1 MASGAVPL
9 QAQMQPGIVGLRGA
23 VTTLWE
29 DDLRA
34 VREDRY
40 DTDRGK
46 EALAFIQ
53 RFNAMVAQLRVPIQQ
68 AWGVGGL
75 VHVADNPDVT
85 GPGQRVSQTRIKL
98 LNHGEAVVV
107 EAFAYTA
114 GTPKPEPG
122 LGLDREIK
130 VAEIGASAFVH
141 ELYRTLV
148 AFLQTALTVDLGLA
162 DSAWLYEQLVADY
175 FTANAQWPA
184 LGEIYQRA
192 TREFAVED
200 SFETVTGMF
209 KFEGETNGDFVLSL
223 STDRLHRCR
232 GTHADT
238 DNFVSAIKLVVDAD
252 QSMQRLTR
260 EDAARELNLDG
271 LAATKLGR
279 LLAAAPDI
287 CRDPEAAADFST
299 WSVLPSYNVHFFR
312 RVKSVDDYL
321 ATAANINLTNGFV
334 VGSVLAQSTLASNDQ
349 PDGLPDGVV
358 TFLMTDVVESTHIWL
373 QNRAQM
379 YGAMRRHDQLLAA
392 AIEANRGFVLKE
404 RGEGDSF
411 FAVFHRAT
419 DALVAALD
427 AQAGLMSEPWA
438 DKIPLAVRMAILTGE
453 ADAQD
458 RDYRSPAVNRCAKL
472 RRRAV
477 GNQILVSETTYSIVA
492 DILRPDMQLLG
503 VGKRRLEGHDRPEDV
518 YVLQHTEVQLEAA
531 VQEDEISVA

>member
-1 MASGAVPL
+1 ME
-9 QAQMQPGIVGLRGA
+9 PGVVGLRGA
-23 VTTLWE
+23 ITALWE

-85 GPGQRVSQTRIKL
+85 GPGQRVSHTRIKL
-98 LNHGEAVVV
+98 RNHGEAVVV
-107 EAFAYTA
+107 EGFAYTA
-114 GTPKPEPG
+114 GSPKPDPG
-122 LGLDREIK
+122 LGLDREVK

-148 AFLQTALTVDLGLA
+148 SFLQTALTVDLGLA

-175 FTANAQWPA
+175 FTANALWPV

-200 SFETVTGMF
+200 SFETVSGMF
-209 KFEGETNGDFVLSL
+209 KFEGEANGDVVISL

-232 GTHADT
+232 GVQADT
-238 DNFVSAIKLVVDAD
+238 ENFVSAIKLVVDAD

-271 LAATKLGR
+271 LAATKVGR

-299 WSVLPSYNVHFFR
+299 WSFLPSYNVHFFR

-334 VGSVLAQSTLASNDQ
+334 AGPVLAQSNGASNDQ

-358 TFLMTDVVESTHIWL
+358 TFLMTDVVESTQIWL

-379 YGAMRRHDQLLAA
+379 YGAMRRHDQLLTA
-392 AIEANRGFVLKE
+392 AIEANRGVVLKE

-438 DKIPLAVRMAILTGE
+438 DRIPLTVRMAILTGE

-477 GNQILVSETTYSIVA
+477 GNQILDSETTNSIVA
-492 DILRPDMQLLG
+492 DILRPDMQLLS

-518 YVLQHTEVQLEAA
+518 YVLQHGEVQLEAA